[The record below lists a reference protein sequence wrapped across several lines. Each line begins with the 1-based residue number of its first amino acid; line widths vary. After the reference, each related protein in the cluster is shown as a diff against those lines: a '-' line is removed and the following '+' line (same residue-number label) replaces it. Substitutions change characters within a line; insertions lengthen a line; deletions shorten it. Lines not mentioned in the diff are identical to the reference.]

1 MANESIRLNCNI
13 SRGAFSGERVFE
25 IRLASGEYTGVAPLH
40 YFQKTDGGELKP
52 SEPPPDNTMAGTL
65 SAKLIMIQRGEIAFV
80 AIPDGE
86 AITVPKSGVVFVS

>member
-40 YFQKTDGGELKP
+40 YFQKIDGGELMA
-52 SEPPPDNTMAGTL
+52 SEPPPNNTMAGTL
-65 SAKLIMIQRGEIAFV
+65 SAKLITMQRGEIAFV

-86 AITVPKSGVVFVS
+86 AVTVPASNVVYVS